1 MSGENMKRPREAQET
16 SPSFQQT
23 TPDTG
28 APLPAFL
35 EPFIFPKYITD
46 EVREQSLLQLVP
58 EIAETIVSQLGSG
71 TLQEIFD
78 GVLAEIGAE
87 EFGEVRRRVFQLLPE
102 EIQEEIT
109 W

>member
-1 MSGENMKRPREAQET
+1 MSKNNKRAPIAQQREYT
-16 SPSFQQT
+16 YHGT
-23 TPDTG
+23 TRDVPG

-58 EIAETIVSQLGSG
+58 EIAEEIVSHAGSG
-71 TLQEIFD
+71 TWQEIFENALID
-78 GVLAEIGAE
+78 IGAE
-87 EFGEVRRRVFQLLPE
+87 EFSEVRRRVFQLLPE
-102 EIQEEIT
+102 EIQEEIV

>member
-1 MSGENMKRPREAQET
+1 MARNERRVPIAQRREYT
-16 SPSFQQT
+16 YHGT
-23 TPDTG
+23 TYDVPG

-58 EIAETIVSQLGSG
+58 EIAEEIVAHAGSG
-71 TLQEIFD
+71 PWQEVFES
-78 GVLAEIGAE
+78 VLTDIGAE
-87 EFGEVRRRVFQLLPE
+87 EFDEVRRRVFQLLPE
-102 EIQEEIT
+102 GIQEAIV